1 MSRGCVMFSAN
12 WVSGSPHRFTSYI
25 YCDVHTEK
33 HWHCRGVPTALLLTQ
48 PRPVCGLCACPVPAY
63 RDSLCLAPLCSL
75 KARVVSGLEASIPSS
90 SRVTTK
96 KEWMYVSAYA
106 KSLRDKRYLAR
117 VAGRNFILS
126 SCRNV
131 SSRKY
136 FNNRARLIIRPVGS

>member
-63 RDSLCLAPLCSL
+63 RDSLCLVPLCSL

-90 SRVTTK
+90 SRATTK
-96 KEWMYVSAYA
+96 KEWKYVSRTRNHYGVNGISGE
-106 KSLRDKRYLAR
+106 SLEKFY
-117 VAGRNFILS
+117 FIV
-126 SCRNV
+126 V
-131 SSRKY
+131 SQCI
-136 FNNRARLIIRPVGS
+136 FIEIF